1 MKKRNTDGTKGSSII
16 GYFLA
21 GEFRYVDDTDR
32 SDIGRWKVKDK
43 NLTYKTSVIIDILI
57 ESCNQLINIYEL
69 IKNEAI
75 HNL

>member
-1 MKKRNTDGTKGSSII
+1 MIILSLNLNHKK
-16 GYFLA
+16 L
-21 GEFRYVDDTDR
+21 
-32 SDIGRWKVKDK
+32 KDK